1 MIRAIEKGS
10 KITLSSHGQNIVFSI
25 DDIIGVGGSCIA
37 YAVTYYEGEN
47 IPHNGVLKEYC
58 PAFLTDSSD
67 FGRMDNM
74 LNIPEEYADQFYIGL
89 EEFKNTYKNINAY
102 ITNNSSARN
111 YHPVQMGLYEGN
123 NTLYTLSSSDY
134 GKSYEKIKDDNV
146 ESLIKIMIS
155 ISKAVEQYHNAGFLH
170 LDIKPK
176 NILILDNVTD
186 IVKLFDFDS
195 LTPIGSLRS
204 NKRISIPVPEDY
216 YVPELNNLNIRNIGL
231 QTDIFEIGAMFYFRL
246 FGRAPSPSDLEY
258 DAVYPMDDTEVLESV
273 SPKAIFEITTL
284 LKKTLQVSPRRRYQN
299 TAQLIDQFKK
309 ILELVSVKKPFLIST
324 SLWQPSKHSIER
336 ETETREIDNRLDN
349 DGYVFIRGIGGLGK
363 SELVKIYVRKYG
375 FKYHTILFC
384 KYVDSIK
391 SLVAALPIDG
401 INDGDYKDLNSLAK
415 VKNKVLHQCD
425 EHTLII
431 IDNFNVTHD
440 NYLREFLPVN
450 SNSFKVI
457 FTTRCIPAADYYE
470 DKTMNIAHLN
480 TEDATRLFY
489 MHSKLDINEK
499 NNDSIKQLIEE
510 IQCNTLL
517 LVLVAKAVHRTNMS
531 VDEMIIKLENQT
543 LDDFSVHV
551 FHEYDYS
558 NEEIDVYNKISQH
571 LSVVYD
577 ISGLSESES
586 QALLNMTLISSYG
599 ISIADFV
606 ANTDNGESTY
616 NSIYSLIIL
625 GWIELKGNLIS
636 LHSITSDVVA
646 SKFDEKS
653 DSYYSLCEFLM
664 SQCVVDDDD
673 HISVIQR
680 ALAIALQLD
689 RRYIDEDSSW
699 VSNISFILGIINR
712 YLYRPKEARRLFEKS
727 INIENEERD
736 YEALTSIYS
745 QMGSFE
751 EKFGTKTKAVYWY
764 EKSIEMAQQSE
775 QPFVVEVCNSILGMA
790 KCYDEDNQKP
800 LALQKYIE
808 TFNYMERNNFTDY
821 IRGVLEKIIELL
833 TELNRNREIDFYNKK
848 LNQYGGKRYSEEI
861 PLDSM
866 LNSGDYEGARNEYE
880 NILSELRDEL
890 GEESPTYQDY
900 AKYRWMYYL
909 LNNDKEQAMRLVAE
923 NLSFIE
929 NTYGKNS
936 MEMADFLSTLSYQM
950 MDNCEF
956 DYAIE
961 TANRAVSICVS
972 NHQENSYIYAKANMD
987 LISIYVV
994 LGEKDTAKKYI
1005 KEIQFNRFSGDEY
1018 LSDMIRS
1025 VGMALLEI
1033 GEYDSCIEL
1042 CERALSR
1049 KGLDR
1054 PSKMIAAE
1062 LLVIYY
1068 ERAGKLG
1075 KAEKYLDI
1083 MKKEIESLSTQK
1095 FAKYHIITYHRLVAK
1110 IMARKTLFQ
1119 DAISELNTAINY
1131 SSDRRSIVLLQCYME
1146 RGICYVYENDIESAN
1161 NDFEQC
1167 EAIIQQYGLSDNYYI
1182 FIYNNVA
1189 VGKMQVDDFL
1199 TAKEY
1204 FERIIE
1210 KLPEVLKP
1218 TNFEEATMC
1227 QNYGWNLYN
1236 LDRAE
1241 EGKNHLDIAVGYYDN
1256 HGFGESV
1263 DYYSALYNLL
1273 IVNNSLER
1281 FEDNLTVAMRLY
1293 NDYHILESLRNCT
1306 ADFRNIICCAIIT
1319 GLLATNRE
1327 NEAYEF
1333 ANNEEKYYI
1342 RKYGKKSIERIDYLQ
1357 NCAYAFYRIMYTD
1370 VFEFLTRAEKVI
1382 HKAKLECSVWE
1393 ARQLNYVG
1401 IAYID
1406 LTEYTERGNRYVN
1419 ASKKMFESL
1428 GIQDDYMYEIVV
1440 KNCEYARDRMMDKLI
1455 SDMAKSMIDETEE

>member
-1 MIRAIEKGS
+1 MRRTIEKGS
-10 KITLSSHGQNIVFSI
+10 KITLSSHGQSIIFSI
-25 DDIIGVGGSCIA
+25 DDVIGVGGSCIA

-58 PAFLTDSSD
+58 PAFLADSSD
-67 FGRMDNM
+67 FGRTDNM
-74 LNIPEEYADQFYIGL
+74 LNIPEEYDDKFNIGL
-89 EEFKNTYKNINAY
+89 EEFKNTYRNINAY
-102 ITNNSSARN
+102 ISNNSNARN
-111 YHPVQMGLYEGN
+111 YHPVQIGLYEGN

-134 GKSYEKIKDDNV
+134 GKSYEKIKDDNI

-176 NILILDNVTD
+176 NILVLDNVTD

-195 LTPIGSLRS
+195 LTPICSFRS
-204 NKRISIPVPEDY
+204 NRGVSIPTPEDY
-216 YVPELNNLNIRNIGL
+216 YVPELNNLNFRNIGL
-231 QTDIFEIGAMFYFRL
+231 QTDIFEIGAMFYLRL
-246 FGRAPSPSDLEY
+246 FGRAPSPSNLEY
-258 DAVYPMDDTEVLESV
+258 DAVYPMDNTELLESV
-273 SPKAIFEITTL
+273 SPKAIFEITIL
-284 LKKTLQVSPRRRYQN
+284 LKNTLQVSPRRRYQN

-309 ILELVSVKKPFLIST
+309 ILELVSDKKPFLIST
-324 SLWQPSKHSIER
+324 SLWQPSKHCIER
-336 ETETREIDNRLDN
+336 ETETREVDERLDN
-349 DGYVFIRGIGGLGK
+349 EGYVFVRGIGGLGK
-363 SELVKIYVRKYG
+363 SELAKIYVKKYG

-391 SLVAALPIDG
+391 SLVATLPIVG
-401 INDGDYKDLNSLAK
+401 INDSDYKDLNSLAK

-431 IDNFNVTHD
+431 VDNFNVTHD

-470 DKTMNIAHLN
+470 DKIMNIAHLN

-489 MHSKLDINEK
+489 MHSKLDVNEK

-531 VDEMIIKLENQT
+531 VDEMIIKLKNQT
-543 LDDFSVHV
+543 LDDISVNV

-558 NEEIDVYNKISQH
+558 NEEIDVYNKINQH
-571 LSVVYD
+571 LSIVYD

-616 NSIYSLIIL
+616 NSIYSLIML

-636 LHSITSDVVA
+636 LHSIASDVVA

-653 DSYYSLCEFLM
+653 DSYYNLCEFLE
-664 SQCVVDDDD
+664 SQCYVNDDN
-673 HISVIQR
+673 HISVIQK
-680 ALAIALQLD
+680 ALAVALQLE

-699 VSNISFILGIINR
+699 ISNISFILGMINS
-712 YLYRPKEARRLFEKS
+712 YLYRPKEAKRLFDKA
-727 INIENEERD
+727 INIEIENRD
-736 YEALTSIYS
+736 YEALTIIYS
-745 QMGSFE
+745 QMGPFE
-751 EKFGTKTKAVYWY
+751 EKFGTKTNAIYWY
-764 EKSIEMAQQSE
+764 EKTIETAQQTDHLFIE
-775 QPFVVEVCNSILGMA
+775 EVCSSILGMA
-790 KCYDEDNQKP
+790 ECYDEDNQKQI
-800 LALQKYIE
+800 ALQKYIE
-808 TFNYMERNNFTDY
+808 AFNLMERNNFTNY

-833 TELNRNREIDFYNKK
+833 TELNRNGEIDFYNKK
-848 LNQYGGKRYSEEI
+848 LNQYGGKRDSEEI
-861 PLDSM
+861 LIDSM

-880 NILSELRDEL
+880 NILSEIRDEL

-900 AKYRWMYYL
+900 AKYRWVYYL

-929 NTYGKNS
+929 NTYGKDS

-961 TANRAVSICVS
+961 TAKRAIDICIS
-972 NHQENSYIYAKANMD
+972 NQQEKTYVYAKANMD
-987 LISIYVV
+987 LVSIYVV

-1033 GEYDSCIEL
+1033 GEYRSCINL

-1049 KGLDR
+1049 KGIDR
-1054 PSKMIAAE
+1054 LSKMIAAE

-1068 ERAGKLG
+1068 EIAGKLEE
-1075 KAEKYLDI
+1075 AEKYLDM
-1083 MKKEIESLSTQK
+1083 MKMKIESLSTLK
-1095 FAKYHIITYHRLVAK
+1095 FAEYYIILYHRLAAK

-1119 DAISELNTAINY
+1119 DAIYELSNAINY
-1131 SSDRRSIVLLQCYME
+1131 SSDKRSMILLQCYME
-1146 RGICYVYENDIESAN
+1146 RGLYYIYENDIESAN
-1161 NDFEQC
+1161 DDFEQC
-1167 EAIIQQYGLSDNYYI
+1167 EVIIEQYGLSDNYYI
-1182 FIYNNVA
+1182 YIYNNVA
-1189 VGKMQVDDFL
+1189 IGKMQDSDFL
-1199 TAKEY
+1199 TAGEY
-1204 FERIIE
+1204 FERIIG
-1210 KLPEVLKP
+1210 KLPEVLNP
-1218 TNFEEATMC
+1218 TNFDEATIC
-1227 QNYGWNLYN
+1227 QNYGWDLYH

-1241 EGKNHLDIAVGYYDN
+1241 EGKKYLDIAVSYYDN

-1273 IVNNSLER
+1273 IVNNSLDK

-1293 NDYHILESLRNCT
+1293 NDYHILENLRNCT
-1306 ADFRNIICCAIIT
+1306 ADFRNNICCGIIT
-1319 GLLATNRE
+1319 GLLTTNRAK
-1327 NEAYEF
+1327 EAYEF

-1342 RKYGKKSIERIDYLQ
+1342 RKYGKKSVERIDFLQ

-1370 VFEFLTRAEKVI
+1370 VFEFLNRAEKVI
-1382 HKAKLECSVWE
+1382 QKAKLLHSVWE

-1401 IAYID
+1401 IAYLD
-1406 LTEYTERGNRYVN
+1406 LTNYTGRGSRYVN
-1419 ASKKMFESL
+1419 VSKEMFESL

-1440 KNCEYARDRMMDKLI
+1440 KNCEYARDKMMDKLI
-1455 SDMAKSMIDETEE
+1455 SDMAKNMIDETEE